1 MLKITS
7 IQAPNADFYCT
18 RIAEYISSKLS
29 IDTQFVSGIPWK
41 EREEMIDSGDM
52 DIAWLCGL
60 PYIWKADRPNPNV
73 ELLAAVVM
81 KGERYRRRPVYFSDV
96 VVRIDSPFRSF
107 EDLRGSRWAFNEPN
121 SHSGYNVVRYH
132 LATLGLTQGYFGEVV
147 ESGAHLDSLE
157 MILNGQ
163 IDTSAIDSTVL
174 EMELSTGSDLKE
186 RIRIVEVIGPS
197 PIPPWVISRQLPEST
212 RNSLRQVFL
221 RMHADKAGRAILDAG
236 QIAQFV
242 SVTNQDYDPIREMER
257 IGQTVESFLLPPE
270 EPTSKQP
277 KAQRPGFERP
287 TSTPPTDT

>member
-1 MLKITS
+1 M
-7 IQAPNADFYCT
+7 
-18 RIAEYISSKLS
+18 LS

-174 EMELSTGSDLKE
+174 EMELSTRSDLKE